1 MNAQY
6 LTILALILL
15 AVALLLAA
23 GLIFRQQSVRSRHAR
38 TIERAL
44 AGTTG
49 AGKGQ
54 ATTDDGNDLAFLHD
68 DPLPSHWLNSALG
81 RALVAEEDRR
91 LIAQCGFPSTKAQ
104 LALLVSRCVL
114 AIGLPLLAQAVFGQE
129 GQTSSRTLLI
139 YGVGF
144 GIGFMLP
151 KWVLGKLA
159 AKRRDKVGQELPL
172 FVDLLGL
179 LQSVGLSLDQSLQVI
194 TSDFRHVLPIIGTE
208 LDDANRQFSQGRTR
222 EHAFRRVAHLHG
234 NQNLADLVAL
244 LIQVDRHGG
253 AIQEPIRQFSERLR
267 LQRKMDMKARIGKIT
282 VKMTVVMVSTLLP
295 ALILVTAGPGFL
307 AIGHAVS
314 GMGR

>member
-1 MNAQY
+1 MNP
-6 LTILALILL
+6 LHLSILAL
-15 AVALLLAA
+15 LLLAA
-23 GLIFRQQSVRSRHAR
+23 ALLLVAGLILRRQASRGQSAR

-44 AGTTG
+44 AD
-49 AGKGQ
+49 A
-54 ATTDDGNDLAFLHD
+54 AVIDRDAADGSEDELALLYGD
-68 DPLPSHWLNSALG
+68 QLPSHWLNSGLG
-81 RALVAEEDRR
+81 RALVADEDRK

-104 LALLVSRCVL
+104 LVLLASRCIL
-114 AIGLPLLAQAVFGQE
+114 AIALPLLAQALLGRE
-129 GQTSSRTLLI
+129 GQAFSRTVLL

-151 KWVLGKLA
+151 KWILGNLA
-159 AKRRDKVGQELPL
+159 AKRRNKVSLELPL

-179 LQSVGLSLDQSLQVI
+179 LQSVGLSLDQSLQVVAN
-194 TSDFRHVLPIIGTE
+194 DFRHVLPIIGTE

-222 EHAFRRVAHLHG
+222 EHAFRRIAHLHG
-234 NQNLADLVAL
+234 NHNLADLVTL

-253 AIQEPIRQFSERLR
+253 AVQEPIRQFSERLR
-267 LQRKMDMKARIGKIT
+267 LQRRMDMKARIGKIT

-295 ALILVTAGPGFL
+295 ALILVAAGPGFL